1 MVEDL
6 RMGIKYLWLWCAENV
21 QKMCILCPF
30 STSGAPGSGRTHSAD
45 QKSTWELAELTL
57 PTEIDPGRGGTHS
70 SHGKSTQDVAEMM
83 YEYRAGR
90 AKRGSSEF

>member
-30 STSGAPGSGRTHSAD
+30 STSGAPLWRNTLCRSKMTRD
-45 QKSTWELAELTL
+45 VAEHTL
-57 PTEIDPGRGGTHS
+57 PTGIDPGRGGTHS
-70 SHGKSTQDVAEMM
+70 ADQKSSQGVAE
-83 YEYRAGR
+83 YTLPTGN
-90 AKRGSSEF
+90 